1 MNPVPTP
8 AFTASIHRASLNRLA
23 GEREV
28 LTRQLDFHRATLLH
42 KLEGLDDVQ
51 LPADDWLGPES
62 LLGVV
67 KHLAGTEQ
75 GWFLKIYAGMEE
87 PDLFDSEA
95 EFLVDP
101 DETADGLVRLYMR
114 TCERAREV
122 VATGGLDDVVTTP
135 TSARSWPT

>member
-1 MNPVPTP
+1 
-8 AFTASIHRASLNRLA
+8 
-23 GEREV
+23 
-28 LTRQLDFHRATLLH
+28 
-42 KLEGLDDVQ
+42 
-51 LPADDWLGPES
+51 
-62 LLGVV
+62 LGVV